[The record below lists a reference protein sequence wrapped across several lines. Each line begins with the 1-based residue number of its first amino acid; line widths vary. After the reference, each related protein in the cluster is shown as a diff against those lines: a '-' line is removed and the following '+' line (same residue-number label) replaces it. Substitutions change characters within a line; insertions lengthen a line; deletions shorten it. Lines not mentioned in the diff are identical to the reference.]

1 MLLENGE
8 PLFSRRCADE
18 ALARFVATSTKQDL
32 LRIGSA
38 DTAADMTGG
47 NWTREKPL
55 TGLNALR
62 LSERERGPAWN
73 TETAPLN
80 RISVSSPI
88 RSAADCTCIRP
99 FRLSTE
105 ESQHVKAFL
114 SDEDVFTFF

>member
-1 MLLENGE
+1 MQSCELRDNTHGGAGWEVMLLENGE

-73 TETAPLN
+73 RKP
-80 RISVSSPI
+80 
-88 RSAADCTCIRP
+88 RP
-99 FRLSTE
+99 
-105 ESQHVKAFL
+105 
-114 SDEDVFTFF
+114 